1 MEILRVE
8 HVGLTYQA
16 KNGEVNAFEDISF
29 AVEEGEFLSIVGPSG
44 CGKPRCSAL

>member
-29 AVEEGEFLSIVGPSG
+29 AVEEGEFLSIVGPVSYTHLTL
-44 CGKPRCSAL
+44 PTT

>member
-29 AVEEGEFLSIVGPSG
+29 AVEEDVYKRQFWRTARGF
-44 CGKPRCSAL
+44 R